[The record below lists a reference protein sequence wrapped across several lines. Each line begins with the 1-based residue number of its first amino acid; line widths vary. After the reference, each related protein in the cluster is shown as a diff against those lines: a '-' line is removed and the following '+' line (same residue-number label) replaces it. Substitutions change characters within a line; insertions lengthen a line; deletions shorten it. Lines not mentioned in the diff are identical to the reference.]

1 MRMRFSGVLAAS
13 IIAAGV
19 FWSCS
24 ESSDGVSV
32 PEGELSSNSFA
43 GDTGNYPHAMPLR
56 KPSSKYVWKRPP
68 RMPE

>member
-19 FWSCS
+19 FWNCS

-32 PEGELSSNSFA
+32 PEVQRFEAFFRRATLCNTRKSNDKALQKA
-43 GDTGNYPHAMPLR
+43 GRRG
-56 KPSSKYVWKRPP
+56 YVFL
-68 RMPE
+68 